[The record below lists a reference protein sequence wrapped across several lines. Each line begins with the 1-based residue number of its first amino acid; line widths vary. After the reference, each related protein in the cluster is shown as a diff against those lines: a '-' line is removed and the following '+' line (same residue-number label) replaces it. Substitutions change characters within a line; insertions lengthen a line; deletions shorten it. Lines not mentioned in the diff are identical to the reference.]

1 MRFVT
6 QSVIQ
11 VGIRPFT
18 GFETEVIMRCPGN
31 SLRYVVRVTCKKQIL
46 CTIDDA
52 CHTFF
57 VTFSCYF
64 FVSFSFSDVVK
75 DIMMSAY
82 RFSLLKDS
90 IIFLIFKFS
99 LKANYTNFYT
109 VYLKNKD
116 IKISV
121 SVVQQNM

>member
-11 VGIRPFT
+11 VGIRPFI
-18 GFETEVIMRCPGN
+18 GFEIEVIMRCPGN

-82 RFSLLKDS
+82 RFSLLEDS
-90 IIFLIFKFS
+90 IIFLILNVS
-99 LKANYTNFYT
+99 LKPTIKMSECLY
-109 VYLKNKD
+109 VYLLCYLLNQAF
-116 IKISV
+116 IRL
-121 SVVQQNM
+121 Q